1 MSIRKLS
8 EGIVNRIAA
17 GEVIERPASVV
28 KELVENAL
36 DAEARRIDVAFR
48 DGGRVLIRVSDDGVG
63 MTAADLDLAVE
74 RHATSK
80 LRDEDLIDIRTLGFR
95 GEALPS
101 IGSVSRMM
109 ITSRRKGDTAYAITV
124 EGGVKSPVRPAA
136 RQMGTEITVNDLFYA
151 VPARLKFLKSARAET
166 AEAADMVRRLALAHP
181 QVAFS
186 FTSEERRLLDL
197 PSGETSEARI
207 ARLMGREF
215 MANAV
220 RSMAEKEGISIQ
232 GFAARPTLHVSQTSH
247 QYLFVNGRP
256 VRDKL
261 LAGAIKGA
269 YADVIMRGRYPA
281 LALFVTCPPGF
292 VDVNVH
298 PAKAE
303 VRFRDGGLVRSLIIR
318 AIRDALGE
326 AKPRASFQGVSFV
339 SSAAQRQAAFA
350 AQSPTGFAEPQSAF
364 AMDMAVAARPAP
376 QSDLPVNYPLGAARA
391 QLHDTYIVA
400 QTAQGVVIVDQHAA
414 HERLVYERLKRERAA
429 FGIVTQPLLIPEVID
444 LDAATVERLVE
455 AAELLAQS
463 GLVLEAFGETAMLV
477 REIPAALAGS
487 SIAALIKDIATDLAE
502 LDSTAGIEE
511 KINQLLSTMAC
522 HHSVRAGR
530 KLTLEEM
537 NALLRQMEATPNSE
551 TCNHG
556 RPTFIALSL
565 ADLERMFGRR

>member
-1 MSIRKLS
+1 
-8 EGIVNRIAA
+8 
-17 GEVIERPASVV
+17 
-28 KELVENAL
+28 
-36 DAEARRIDVAFR
+36 
-48 DGGRVLIRVSDDGVG
+48 
-63 MTAADLDLAVE
+63 
-74 RHATSK
+74 
-80 LRDEDLIDIRTLGFR
+80 
-95 GEALPS
+95 
-101 IGSVSRMM
+101 
-109 ITSRRKGDTAYAITV
+109 
-124 EGGVKSPVRPAA
+124 
-136 RQMGTEITVNDLFYA
+136 
-151 VPARLKFLKSARAET
+151 
-166 AEAADMVRRLALAHP
+166 
-181 QVAFS
+181 
-186 FTSEERRLLDL
+186 
-197 PSGETSEARI
+197 
-207 ARLMGREF
+207 
-215 MANAV
+215 
-220 RSMAEKEGISIQ
+220 
-232 GFAARPTLHVSQTSH
+232 
-247 QYLFVNGRP
+247 
-256 VRDKL
+256 
-261 LAGAIKGA
+261 
-269 YADVIMRGRYPA
+269 
-281 LALFVTCPPGF
+281 
-292 VDVNVH
+292 
-298 PAKAE
+298 
-303 VRFRDGGLVRSLIIR
+303 
-318 AIRDALGE
+318 
-326 AKPRASFQGVSFV
+326 
-339 SSAAQRQAAFA
+339 
-350 AQSPTGFAEPQSAF
+350 
-364 AMDMAVAARPAP
+364 
-376 QSDLPVNYPLGAARA
+376 LPVNYPLGAARA